1 MKMHILKERVTTT
14 EQERE
19 YWEESTL
26 VTLKIEDAPVLRGR
40 KGRALRK
47 EVKEYLAH
55 FFPIDYRCDHE
66 HDCCG
71 CMHSNVFEI
80 KRVKRSEFHVKLHHY
95 RNY

>member
-26 VTLKIEDAPVLRGR
+26 VTLKIEDAPVMRGR
-40 KGRALRK
+40 KGRELRK
-47 EVKEYLAH
+47 AVKEYLAY
-55 FFPIDYRCDHE
+55 FFPIDYRCHHE
-66 HDCCG
+66 FDCCG
-71 CMHSNVFEI
+71 CRHTNVFGI